1 MTRYLFM
8 LGFIQDHA
16 KSMILATGAI
26 GIWVAQMATEA
37 MDAAE
42 KIGGWSAAS
51 VLALVCIGLAAWTFY
66 REKTDREDRKDRE
79 AKQEAREQRFLD
91 AIERNTEGYE
101 KMCDLIQDVKTEV
114 TQTKIYHETV
124 IKELTQ
130 RGLNAPPVPP
140 LARTRP
146 AHRT

>member
-1 MTRYLFM
+1 MVTFL
-8 LGFIQDHA
+8 QDHA
-16 KSMILATGAI
+16 KSMILATGAV

-66 REKTDREDRKDRE
+66 REKNEREDRKERE

-101 KMCDLIQDVKTEV
+101 KMCDLIGDVKTDV
-114 TQTKIYHETV
+114 TQTKIFQDTI

-130 RGLNAPPVPP
+130 RGLNAPPVQPP
-140 LARTRP
+140 MARTRP
-146 AHRT
+146 PTRN